1 MSGLA
6 KTYGRI
12 VKRELNAHAAWFPIT
27 NTLEVG
33 DYGLIEDGTFR
44 PIGKISQ
51 QYPDVEVK
59 KQPGNEAAI
68 DFKSEGT
75 SSVVLDMQGNA
86 KTYKALGDAEGQLKI
101 TLSKENSAMIKT
113 SITSME
119 MTNVA
124 DVASRLRKKKDWQNR
139 YKVVS
144 AVYIGENATVL
155 CSREA
160 DTQLILSGKA
170 DILQAVEA
178 GKADVSLQVSSN
190 KSGVFHSVGKTGVIA
205 IDLFKLRVIGGGPK
219 VLEKIDEKEPVELIS
234 EEPKDDVY

>member
-6 KTYGRI
+6 KTYSQI
-12 VKRELNAHAAWFPIT
+12 VKKELNAHAAWFPVT
-27 NTLEVG
+27 NALEVG

-44 PIGKISQ
+44 PIGKIAQ
-51 QYPDVEVK
+51 QYPDIEIK
-59 KQPGNEAAI
+59 AQPGNQTNI

-75 SSVVLDMQGNA
+75 NAVVTDMQGNA
-86 KTYKALGDAEGQLKI
+86 KSFQALGDAEGQLKI
-101 TLSKENSAMIKT
+101 TMSKANSAMIKA
-113 SITSME
+113 SITSSQ

-124 DVASRLRKKKDWQNR
+124 DVASRLRKKKDWQHR

-144 AVYIGENATVL
+144 AVYVGENATVF

-160 DTQLILSGKA
+160 DTELIISGKA

-178 GKADVSLQVSSN
+178 GKADVALNVSAN

-205 IDLFKLRVIGGGPK
+205 IDLFKLKMLGRGVS
-219 VLEKIDEKEPVELIS
+219 VLGETDQEQIEMVAGEAE
-234 EEPKDDVY
+234 DDVY